1 MIATTKSSS
10 ESTSTQ
16 EASTGPEFLVVCAD
30 SNVFRAVAAAVR
42 RVKGRLNC
50 ASAIGSARD
59 YLARRKVDGIV
70 LDLRLDGAMDMV
82 LQLRAPTWAKQ
93 W

>member
-1 MIATTKSSS
+1 MIAITKSSS

-16 EASTGPEFLVVCAD
+16 DCSTGPEFLVVCAD

-42 RVKGRLNC
+42 KVKGRLNC
-50 ASAIGSARD
+50 APAISSARD

-70 LDLRLDGAMDMV
+70 VDLRLDGQINGHIRLFA
-82 LQLRAPTWAKQ
+82 A
-93 W
+93 